1 MPTAAVS
8 IPDGVNEIFRWIFP
22 SYRTLV
28 LRSTRPLIEMPMVM
42 VVCCRYVGLS
52 SHFHV
57 PIV

>member
-8 IPDGVNEIFRWIFP
+8 IPDGVNEIFHWIFP
-22 SYRTLV
+22 FDRTLV
-28 LRSTRPLIEMPMVM
+28 LRSTRPLMEMTMFMVM
-42 VVCCRYVGLS
+42 GCRYLGLS